1 VQLFSRQKPLV
12 GLDIGSSSVKAVEL
26 RRTKKG
32 YELVHAGLEQLAS
45 DTVVDGAIMDAL
57 SVADSISDVL
67 SRHKIKTKSVA
78 TSVSG
83 HSVIVKKI
91 PLPAMTDEELEESIQ
106 WEAEQH
112 IPFDIADVSLDYQ
125 VLNTSATSSMADV
138 LLVAVKKDKILNHTN
153 VITQAG
159 KIPTVVDIDAFAV
172 QNAFETNYDPASN
185 ATVALLNI
193 GASIMNILVAKGGTP
208 LFTRDVSVGGNQF
221 TDALQKEMNLSFEEA
236 EQVKKGK
243 LIEGVQSESVSSLMQ
258 SVSEVLLL
266 EIQKTFDFFRATTGG
281 EQLQRVYVS
290 GGCAKVEGFLDL
302 LQARLGLPVEMLD
315 PFKNIAIGK
324 GIDLDL
330 LDEISPSMVV
340 AVGLALR
347 SFDN

>member
-125 VLNTSATSSMADV
+125 VLNASATSSMADV

-172 QNAFETNYDPASN
+172 QNAFETNYDPVSN